1 MSPEDALGGRPRG
14 ARELEVMIQRHVDRT
29 SQFGCFRRG
38 EVLLKNGST
47 VTKKHFCV
55 KCNKLVTKF
64 ARHLEQVH
72 KEDDTVK
79 IIAASPKGSIQ
90 HKRKIEQILKMEMFN
105 TEGKNT
111 KDSVIACR
119 RSTRDI
125 QYEVCGYCKG
135 YYSKNA
141 LRKHILRDKLLDQ
154 EKRLNTTFSEI
165 PLEHSVWNDFNN
177 YLWAAPSIM
186 EHVPLKDTNLGK
198 INRDY
203 WAKESIKENVGSSSN
218 CGIEDNSPSSLLL
231 DHNYA
236 TEEVVVLADEEIET
250 GGGASSQL
258 EDTADEAGLATNE
271 VTQTAKVSSGSKR
284 TILAEEVVVLA
295 DEEIETGGGA
305 SSQLEDT
312 ADEAGLATNEVTQTA
327 KVSSGSKRTI
337 LARNKARTRR
347 TSIQRQGL
355 AYLQEYENTQNEL
368 KRKDQE
374 LLEEKLKIEEGKLE
388 LEKKR
393 LELEERKLV
402 LREFENTAFR
412 EEYFN
417 NNSKSL
423 EWEVGVDENTPP
435 TSCDSGIRD
444 VIITENLIYLI

>member
-1 MSPEDALGGRPRG
+1 MRCRFQLRRPLISVGCPVLQQSSQQTPSMRHT
-14 ARELEVMIQRHVDRT
+14 QRQDNKRPK
-29 SQFGCFRRG
+29 
-38 EVLLKNGST
+38 EPLKPSNFNPG
-47 VTKKHFCV
+47 VTLTPDKK
-55 KCNKLVTKF
+55 
-64 ARHLEQVH
+64 
-72 KEDDTVK
+72 
-79 IIAASPKGSIQ
+79 
-90 HKRKIEQILKMEMFN
+90 KR
-105 TEGKNT
+105 
-111 KDSVIACR
+111 
-119 RSTRDI
+119 
-125 QYEVCGYCKG
+125 
-135 YYSKNA
+135 
-141 LRKHILRDKLLDQ
+141 
-154 EKRLNTTFSEI
+154 
-165 PLEHSVWNDFNN
+165 
-177 YLWAAPSIM
+177 
-186 EHVPLKDTNLGK
+186 KDTNLGK

-236 TEEVVVLADEEIET
+236 T
-250 GGGASSQL
+250 
-258 EDTADEAGLATNE
+258 
-271 VTQTAKVSSGSKR
+271 
-284 TILAEEVVVLA
+284 EEVVVLA

-402 LREFENTAFR
+402 LREFESKKNLQMQEDR
-412 EEYFN
+412 FN
-417 NNSKSL
+417 ELNK
-423 EWEVGVDENTPP
+423 
-435 TSCDSGIRD
+435 
-444 VIITENLIYLI
+444 IISNQDRLINVLLNQTK